1 MNALGAINIQAIIN
15 KYGILEPSDLRP
27 EDYLIVAKKVGQK
40 HQRNGEE
47 FIYTV
52 IPATILGTSK
62 VYRALLSQKAANPPT
77 IIELENNIGSIGISY
92 LGAGVYHVTATGLL
106 TLDKTF
112 IVIGNA
118 QKKLLQPLAVFGVTG
133 LDGDGFDI
141 STEAAGQNP
150 SDGILDHTAIEI
162 RVYP

>member
-62 VYRALLSQKAANPPT
+62 VYRALISQKAGNPPE
-77 IIELENNIGSIGISY
+77 IIELENNIGTITISY
-92 LGAGVYHVTATGLL
+92 VSPGIYHVSAIGLL
-106 TLDKTF
+106 TLAKTF
-112 IVIGNA
+112 IIIGNA
-118 QKKLLQPLAVFGVTG
+118 QK
-133 LDGDGFDI
+133 
-141 STEAAGQNP
+141 NYYN
-150 SDGILDHTAIEI
+150 H
-162 RVYP
+162 

>member
-62 VYRALLSQKAANPPT
+62 VYRALLTQSKAAPPT
-77 IIELENNIGSIGISY
+77 VIELENSIGAMTISRTIN
-92 LGAGVYHVTATGLL
+92 GVYHVNAPGLL
-106 TLDKTF
+106 TRDKTF
-112 IVIGNA
+112 VFMGQGQA
-118 QKKLLQPLAVFGVTG
+118 ALEQRTAVYGIYN
-133 LDGDGFDI
+133 LDLNGFDI
-141 STEAAGQNP
+141 WTSEAGQAP
-150 SDGILDHTAIEI
+150 SDSILEHTALEI